1 MAERNC
7 NICLND
13 SSEKASASWAYVCPT
28 CESGYVCRECIPE
41 FDPRGSAFIDDT
53 EDLKKTI
60 KCPCCRQLNW
70 KYQFNQIVKITLGND
85 LFDYE
90 PDSPV
95 AMLYVRNA
103 DL

>member
-1 MAERNC
+1 MAKRTC
-7 NICLND
+7 NICMDD
-13 SSEKASASWAYVCPT
+13 SSELNYASWAYVCTT

-41 FDPRGSAFIDDT
+41 FDPRGSVFLNT
-53 EDLKKTI
+53 KKKVEKTI

-70 KYQFNQIVKITLGND
+70 KYQFNQIIQISFKHD

-95 AMLYVRNA
+95 AMLYIRNA

>member
-1 MAERNC
+1 M
-7 NICLND
+7 
-13 SSEKASASWAYVCPT
+13 
-28 CESGYVCRECIPE
+28 PE
-41 FDPRGSAFIDDT
+41 FDPRGSAFISDT

-70 KYQFNQIVKITLGND
+70 KYQFNQIISITLGWD
-85 LFDYE
+85 KLE
-90 PDSPV
+90 GERDSPV